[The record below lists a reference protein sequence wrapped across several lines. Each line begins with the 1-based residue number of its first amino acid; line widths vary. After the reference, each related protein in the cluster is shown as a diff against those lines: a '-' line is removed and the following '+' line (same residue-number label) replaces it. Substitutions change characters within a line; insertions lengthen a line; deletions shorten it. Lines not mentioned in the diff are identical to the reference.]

1 MSMEEDPIVAQCRV
15 RVGQLVSGKWRLDA
29 LIGVGGMA
37 AVYMATH
44 RNGSVGAIKLL
55 HEEVAL
61 NQEVRERF
69 LREAYIANKVG
80 HPGTVK
86 VLDDDVDDDGA
97 PYLVMELLQ
106 GESVESKAEKAG
118 GRLSIHETLDIIDQT
133 LAVLEAAHKHSIVH
147 RDLKPENLF
156 FTKASQLKVLDFGIA
171 RLREENARKTQTG
184 MVMGT
189 PSFMAPEQAMGR
201 WNDVDARTD
210 IYAVGATAFTLLTGL
225 PVHEAETAGEM
236 LVAAATRPARS
247 LARVLNNAPFSLVA
261 MVDRALAYER
271 EHRFPDAA
279 AFRAEL
285 AKVRESLT
293 DEAVNKTQVSP
304 QAQVIPATVVGGDA
318 PDGYGK
324 GERGERL
331 DTFDPSSNS
340 PEEVERMQNVFTLL
354 ERGLVAR
361 KQYGVNHPETKRRT
375 DECFKELASALMS
388 CDICLAWNFT
398 PYAFVAG
405 DNVIW
410 EPEIPWNRIP
420 YQLFSDGVR
429 TMGLVPGLDE
439 QEFHDWLA
447 LITLDPTVDLAP
459 EDDLVTRLW
468 DAGFQHVFHQAIDSF
483 AEGNQEQRARYEAE
497 RKQVIEDAHG
507 EHIRDAAQAWRQR
520 QADGGVREAGSAPAS
535 AKTKQVIDFINKSSP
550 LDAEAAARVA
560 NMSLQDGATAE
571 EAHASHSLAIDEATR
586 ALLAA
591 RLDTDVAAT
600 SERFV
605 IAAAE
610 AFVASAKMGRSQAV
624 TAPLR
629 RAVDGL
635 CSGEPE
641 KAMDMIVQLR
651 ETVKID
657 GKDHETENLRNT
669 ITAEI
674 LSPRTLLDILK
685 GSGTL
690 PEARRQSY
698 LKGLSKVLE
707 CIQSQHFESAIAFL
721 PEAPQGKIRELLLEF
736 LKRAGHGYEPK
747 IGALFATADLE
758 LGLDLVRLLASIEGD
773 QAREAVAMASDS
785 PHPLV
790 RIEALGHL
798 EGVSGTRVRNELRKL
813 LEDESLDVR
822 LAALQAM
829 EKNQIAA
836 AGPFLVLRIQDKAFL
851 KLPFEER
858 EQSLQTLCTLRP
870 RRCEEVCMA
879 LLRESRLLR
888 PNALETTREMA
899 CRFLAEVA
907 STDAA
912 LHLLQ
917 SVSSSKPWHNSKRVR
932 ESAREALD
940 RLAKRAQALIEARKS
955 AVEGKRSEDG
965 ASATR
970 PPGTRTTGAKKPARK
985 TQPGSRP
992 GASKPADPRTPSST
1006 GAAPRP
1012 AAGGVPA
1019 AAPAKDGTT
1028 AMRKKRPSEVG
1039 EPPATPAR
1047 RASTASGD

>member
-1 MSMEEDPIVAQCRV
+1 MEEDPIVSQCRE

-44 RNGSVGAIKLL
+44 RNGSIGAIKLL
-55 HEEVAL
+55 HDEVAR
-61 NQEVRERF
+61 NDEVRERF

-86 VLDDDVDDDGA
+86 VLDDDVDDNGT

-118 GRLSIHETLDIIDQT
+118 GRLSIKDTLDIIDQT
-133 LAVLEAAHKHSIVH
+133 LAVLEAAHKHSIIH

-156 FTKASQLKVLDFGIA
+156 FTRDSVLKVLDFGIA

-201 WNDVDARTD
+201 WADVDQRTD
-210 IYAVGATAFTLLTGL
+210 LYAVGATAFTLLSGL

-247 LARVLNNAPFSLVA
+247 LARVLNNAPFNLVA

-271 EHRFPDAA
+271 DHRFPDAT
-279 AFRAEL
+279 AFRQEL

-293 DEAVNKTQVSP
+293 DEAVSKTHVIP
-304 QAQVIPATVVGGDA
+304 QAQVVPATVQGEVA
-318 PDGYGK
+318 PDGYSR

-331 DTFDPSSNS
+331 QTYDPSSNS
-340 PEEVERMQNVFTLL
+340 PEEIARMQKIFTLL
-354 ERGLVAR
+354 ERQLVAR
-361 KQYGVNHPETKRRT
+361 KQYGEDHPEPKRRLE
-375 DECFKELASALMS
+375 ECFKELASALMT

-410 EPEIPWNRIP
+410 EPEPPWNRIP

-439 QEFHDWLA
+439 GEFSEWLA
-447 LITLDPTVDLAP
+447 LITLDPTIDLAP
-459 EDDLVTRLW
+459 EDDLVTCLW
-468 DAGFQHVFHQAIDSF
+468 DAGFEHVFHQAIDSF

-497 RKQVIEDAHG
+497 RNAVVEGAHTDHLRG
-507 EHIRDAAQAWRQR
+507 AADAWRQG
-520 QADGGVREAGSAPAS
+520 QAGGGAGGNAGS
-535 AKTKQVIDFINKSSP
+535 KTKQVIDFINKSTP

-560 NMSLQDGATAE
+560 NMNLQDQSPE
-571 EAHASHSLAIDEATR
+571 EAHAAHSIIIDDATK

-591 RLDTDVAAT
+591 RLDTDVGST

-605 IAAAE
+605 VAAAE
-610 AFVASAKMGRSQAV
+610 AFVASAKMGRSAAV

-635 CSGEPE
+635 SAGEPE

-651 ETVKID
+651 ETVQVE
-657 GKDHETENLRNT
+657 GKALETENLRAT
-669 ITAEI
+669 ITAEV
-674 LSPRTLLDILK
+674 LSPKTLLDILK
-685 GSGTL
+685 NSSTL
-690 PEARRQSY
+690 PEERRQQY

-721 PEAPQGKIRELLLEF
+721 PDSPPGQIRELLIGF
-736 LKRAGHGYEPK
+736 MKRAGRGHEAK
-747 IGALFATADLE
+747 IGALFTSADVE
-758 LGLDLVRLLASIEGD
+758 LGLELVRLLMSIESD
-773 QAREAVAMASDS
+773 AAREAVAMGANS

-798 EGVSGTRVRNELRKL
+798 EGVSGVRVRNELRKL
-813 LEDESLDVR
+813 LEDDQLDVR
-822 LAALQAM
+822 LAALKAM
-829 EKNQIAA
+829 EQHQIAA
-836 AGPFLVLRIQDKAFL
+836 AGPFLVLRIQDKSFL
-851 KLPFEER
+851 KLPGEER
-858 EQSLQTLCTLRP
+858 EQSLQTLSTLRSK
-870 RRCEEVCMA
+870 RCEEVCMA
-879 LLRESRLLR
+879 LLRETKLLR
-888 PNALETTREMA
+888 SSALESTRELA
-899 CRFLAEVA
+899 ARYLAEVA
-907 STDAA
+907 TTDEAY
-912 LHLLQ
+912 HLLEQ
-917 SVSSSKPWHNSKRVR
+917 ISRSKPWHNGKRVR
-932 ESAREALD
+932 EAAAAALTRLTQRGQEMLDARKAAVV
-940 RLAKRAQALIEARKS
+940 AKRAAGEGSGGTTVTKRKRKTR
-955 AVEGKRSEDG
+955 APTTAPGAAAEGK
-965 ASATR
+965 
-970 PPGTRTTGAKKPARK
+970 
-985 TQPGSRP
+985 
-992 GASKPADPRTPSST
+992 TPSNPPAADGSQ
-1006 GAAPRP
+1006 AAPD
-1012 AAGGVPA
+1012 AE
-1019 AAPAKDGTT
+1019 KT
-1028 AMRKKRPSEVG
+1028 ATRKKRKP
-1039 EPPATPAR
+1039 EPDAGTAPGPR
-1047 RASTASGD
+1047 GRASTAGGG

>member
-1 MSMEEDPIVAQCRV
+1 MEEDPIVAHCRQ
-15 RVGQLVSGKWRLDA
+15 RVGQLISGKWRLDA

-44 RNGSVGAIKLL
+44 RNGSIAAVKLL

-61 NQEVRERF
+61 NEEVRERF

-86 VLDDDVDDDGA
+86 VLDDDADENGT

-106 GESVESKAEKAG
+106 GESVESKAERNG
-118 GRLSIHETLDIIDQT
+118 GRLPIAETLDIIDQT
-133 LAVLEAAHKHSIVH
+133 LAVLEDAHKHAIIH

-156 FTKASQLKVLDFGIA
+156 WLKSGQLKVLDFGIA
-171 RLREENARKTQTG
+171 RLREENSRKTQTG

-201 WNDVDARTD
+201 WNDVDQRTD
-210 IYAVGATAFTLLTGL
+210 LYAVGATAFTLLSGL

-247 LARVLNNAPFSLVA
+247 LARVLNNAPFALVA

-271 EHRFPDAA
+271 DHRFPDATT
-279 AFRAEL
+279 FRQEL
-285 AKVRESLT
+285 AKVRASLT
-293 DEAVNKTQVSP
+293 EESISKT
-304 QAQVIPATVVGGDA
+304 QVIPAAQVMPATVHGESA
-318 PDGYGK
+318 PDGYGR

-331 DTFDPSSNS
+331 ETFDPSSNS
-340 PEEVERMQNVFTLL
+340 PEEVERMQHVFTLL
-354 ERGLVAR
+354 ERALVAR
-361 KQYGVNHPETKRRT
+361 KQYSEGHPEPKRRME
-375 DECFKELASALMS
+375 ECFKQLASALMT

-405 DNVIW
+405 DNVVW
-410 EPEIPWNRIP
+410 EPEPPWNRIP

-439 QEFHDWLA
+439 AEFLEWVK
-447 LITLDPTVDLAP
+447 LITLDPTQDLAP
-459 EDDLVTRLW
+459 EDDLVTCLW
-468 DAGFQHVFHQAIDSF
+468 DAGFTNVFHQAIDSF

-497 RKQVIEDAHG
+497 RQAVIAGAHADHSR
-507 EHIRDAAQAWRQR
+507 EAAQAWRQG
-520 QADGGVREAGSAPAS
+520 QAEGGVQAHANAG
-535 AKTKQVIDFINKSSP
+535 AKTKQVIDFINKSTP

-560 NMSLQDGATAE
+560 NMNLQDQSPE
-571 EAHASHSLAIDEATR
+571 EAQAAQAVQIDDATR

-591 RLDTDVAAT
+591 RLDTDVGAT

-635 CSGEPE
+635 SFGEPE

-657 GKDHETENLRNT
+657 GKEHETDNLRNT

-685 GSGTL
+685 GSNAL
-690 PEARRQSY
+690 PEDRRAVY

-707 CIQSQHFESAIAFL
+707 CIQSQHFDSAISFL
-721 PEAPQGKIRELLLEF
+721 PDAPPGKIRQLLLDF
-736 LKRAGHGYEPK
+736 MKRAGRGYEAK
-747 IGALFATADLE
+747 IGALFETADVE
-758 LGLDLVRLLASIEGD
+758 LGLELVRLLMSIESEP
-773 QAREAVAMASDS
+773 AREAISMASSS

-798 EGVSGTRVRNELRKL
+798 EGVSGVRVRNELRKL
-813 LEDESLDVR
+813 LDDEQLSVR
-822 LAALQAM
+822 LAALKAM
-829 EKNQIAA
+829 ESHEIAA
-836 AGPFLVLRIQDKAFL
+836 AGPFLVLRIQDKTFL
-851 KLPFEER
+851 KQPVEER
-858 EQSLQTLCTLRP
+858 EQSLQTLSKLRP
-870 RRCEEVCMA
+870 KRCEEICIAM
-879 LLRESRLLR
+879 LSEKKLIR
-888 PNALETTREMA
+888 PAALEETRELA
-899 CRFLAEVA
+899 ARFLAEVA
-907 STDAA
+907 STDDAY
-912 LHLLQ
+912 HLLQ
-917 SVSSSKPWHNSKRVR
+917 RVSESRPWHNGKRVR
-932 ESAREALD
+932 EAAAAALQRLQQRAQELLEARKTAIE
-940 RLAKRAQALIEARKS
+940 AKRAEA
-955 AVEGKRSEDG
+955 AAAG
-965 ASATR
+965 R
-970 PPGTRTTGAKKPARK
+970 PGGTTVSKKKRK
-985 TQPGSRP
+985 TQAGARASQTGKAPNP
-992 GASKPADPRTPSST
+992 GADPGEAGAGKTIARKKAKPDEGEEPLADPPDGGRASS
-1006 GAAPRP
+1006 
-1012 AAGGVPA
+1012 AAG
-1019 AAPAKDGTT
+1019 
-1028 AMRKKRPSEVG
+1028 E
-1039 EPPATPAR
+1039 
-1047 RASTASGD
+1047 

>member
-1 MSMEEDPIVAQCRV
+1 
-15 RVGQLVSGKWRLDA
+15 
-29 LIGVGGMA
+29 MA

-55 HEEVAL
+55 HEDVAR
-61 NQEVRERF
+61 NDEVRERF

-86 VLDDDVDDDGA
+86 VLDDDVDEHGT

-106 GESVESKAEKAG
+106 GESVESKAEKSG
-118 GRLSIHETLDIIDQT
+118 GRLSIQETLDIIDQT
-133 LAVLEAAHKHSIVH
+133 LAVLEAAHKQSIIH

-156 FTKASQLKVLDFGIA
+156 FTRDSQLKVLDFGIA
-171 RLREENARKTQTG
+171 RLREDNARKTQTG

-201 WNDVDARTD
+201 WAEVDQRTD
-210 IYAVGATAFTLLTGL
+210 LYAVGATAFTLLSGL

-247 LARVLNNAPFSLVA
+247 LARVLNNAPFNLVA

-271 EHRFPDAA
+271 DHRFPDATS
-279 AFRAEL
+279 FRQEL
-285 AKVRESLT
+285 AKVRASLT
-293 DEAVNKTQVSP
+293 QEAVSKTQVIP
-304 QAQVIPATVVGGDA
+304 QGQVVPATVQGESA
-318 PDGYGK
+318 PDGYAK
-324 GERGERL
+324 GDRGERL

-340 PEEVERMQNVFTLL
+340 PDEIAQMQKVFTLL

-361 KQYGVNHPETKRRT
+361 KQYGPDHPEPQRRLE
-375 DECFKELASALMS
+375 ECFKELASALMS

-410 EPEIPWNRIP
+410 EPEPPWNRVP

-439 QEFHDWLA
+439 GEFFEWLDV
-447 LITLDPTVDLAP
+447 ITLDPTVDLAP

-468 DAGFQHVFHQAIDSF
+468 DAAFNHVFHQAIDSF

-497 RKQVIEDAHG
+497 RNAVINGAHADYLREVG
-507 EHIRDAAQAWRQR
+507 QAWRQD
-520 QADGGVREAGSAPAS
+520 QSGGGPGAHPNAGV
-535 AKTKQVIDFINKSSP
+535 KTRQVIDFINRSSP

-560 NMSLQDGATAE
+560 NMNMQDQSPE
-571 EAHASHSLAIDEATR
+571 EAQAAAAVVIDDATR

-591 RLDTDVAAT
+591 RLDTDVGAT

-605 IAAAE
+605 VAAAE
-610 AFVASAKMGRSQAV
+610 AFVASAKMGRSAAV

-635 CSGEPE
+635 SAGEPE

-651 ETVKID
+651 ETVTIE
-657 GKDHETENLRNT
+657 GKALETENLRAT
-669 ITAEI
+669 ITAEV

-685 GSGTL
+685 NSSAL
-690 PEARRQSY
+690 PEERRQGY

-721 PEAPQGKIRELLLEF
+721 PETPEGKIRELLLEF
-736 LKRAGHGYEPK
+736 LRRTGRGHELK
-747 IGALFATADLE
+747 IGALFDSADVE
-758 LGLDLVRLLASIEGD
+758 LGLQLVRLLVSIETD
-773 QAREAVAMASDS
+773 ASREAIALAANS

-798 EGVSGTRVRNELRKL
+798 EGVSGTRVRTELRKL
-813 LEDESLDVR
+813 LDDDQLQVR
-822 LAALQAM
+822 LAALSAM
-829 EKNQIAA
+829 EKHQIAA
-836 AGPFLVLRIQDKAFL
+836 AGPFLVLRIQDKVFL
-851 KLPFEER
+851 KLPLQER
-858 EQSLQTLCTLRP
+858 ERSLQTLAALRP
-870 RRCEEVCMA
+870 KRCEEVCIS
-879 LLRESRLLR
+879 LLKESKLLR
-888 PNALETTREMA
+888 PAALESTRELA
-899 CRFLAEVA
+899 ARFLAEVA

-912 LHLLQ
+912 YHLLEGIAH
-917 SVSSSKPWHNSKRVR
+917 SKPWQNGKRVR
-932 ESAREALD
+932 EAAAAAVG
-940 RLAKRAQALIEARKS
+940 RLTQRAQEAIEARKS
-955 AVEGKRSEDG
+955 QIEAKRAAGEGPGRTTAARRKRPAQRGATKPPAEGKKAPAG
-965 ASATR
+965 AQADQNEGKTESALR
-970 PPGTRTTGAKKPARK
+970 VKRK
-985 TQPGSRP
+985 T
-992 GASKPADPRTPSST
+992 DPN
-1006 GAAPRP
+1006 APED
-1012 AAGGVPA
+1012 A
-1019 AAPAKDGTT
+1019 AAPGG
-1028 AMRKKRPSEVG
+1028 RG
-1039 EPPATPAR
+1039 
-1047 RASTASGD
+1047 RASSAGRG